1 MKAIVVVISGRGS
14 NLEALIEAAA
24 RERWSTDP
32 GAAISAVVSNREDAP
47 GLQAARRAG
56 LATAVV
62 DHRQFATRDAFDR
75 ALAAAIDA
83 VNPELVVL
91 AGFMRVLTP
100 WFVQR
105 YAGRLINI
113 HPSLLPLFP
122 GLQTHRQALGAG
134 VRVHGATVHFVT
146 EQVDGGGII
155 AQAVVPVLPGDDEA
169 ALAARVLA
177 QEHRLLPRAVRL
189 LLQRRVQWR
198 DGRVLVAPDAAG
210 ELALFDATIGP
221 GRRESRG
228 AEGMAHGTV
237 P

>member
-1 MKAIVVVISGRGS
+1 MKAIIVVISGRGS
-14 NLEALIEAAA
+14 NLEALIEAAV
-24 RERWSTDP
+24 RERWSIDP
-32 GAAISAVVSNREDAP
+32 GAVIAAVVSNRDDAP
-47 GLQAARRAG
+47 GLQMARRAG
-56 LATAVV
+56 LATTVV
-62 DHRQFATRDAFDR
+62 DHRRFATRDAFDR
-75 ALAAAIDA
+75 ALAVAIDA
-83 VNPELVVL
+83 ADPELVVL

-122 GLQTHRQALGAG
+122 GLHTHRQALGAG
-134 VRVHGATVHFVT
+134 VRVHGATVHYVT

-169 ALAARVLA
+169 TLAARVLD

-198 DGRVLVAPDAAG
+198 DGRVLVDASAAR
-210 ELALFDATIGP
+210 ELALLDATTLP
-221 GRRESRG
+221 ECRQPVG
-228 AEGMAHGTV
+228 AEALAYGAA

>member
-24 RERWSTDP
+24 RERWSIDP
-32 GAAISAVVSNREDAP
+32 GAAIAGVVSNREDAA
-47 GLQAARRAG
+47 GLLAARRAG
-56 LATAVV
+56 LATTVV

-100 WFVQR
+100 SFVQH

-146 EQVDGGGII
+146 EQVDCGGII

-177 QEHRLLPRAVRL
+177 QEHRLLPRAVRM

-198 DGRVLVAPDAAG
+198 DGRVLVDPDAAG
-210 ELALFDATIGP
+210 ELALFDATTLP
-221 GRRESRG
+221 GRRESLG
-228 AEGMAHGTV
+228 AAVMAHGIV